1 MNVKIEIDCTP
12 AEARTFLG
20 LPDVTALNAALT
32 AEMQAR
38 MQENLARMQPEE
50 LLRGWTALGA
60 QATEHFA
67 SLMAAAAGAPDK
79 R

>member
-12 AEARTFLG
+12 AEARAFLG
-20 LPDVTALNAALT
+20 LPDVTELNAALT

-50 LLRGWTALGA
+50 LMKGWAVLGI

-67 SLMAAAAGAPDK
+67 SLMAAAGAPDK